1 MNEKNRIL
9 LITDAIGPIKSL
21 RYQNLF
27 SSLDNNVEIV
37 ILSYWPISYKFD
49 RVCKITSIKSK
60 QKSYITSI
68 ISNRIPIFPDSY
80 NVKIKEFKN
89 QIKKLLLTK
98 LYNNCIIS
106 MSPYSLIKLSKIIK
120 EINPNIFI
128 IGDMLDPFSFNMKY
142 KSKINIKMACVM
154 ERKYF
159 PFYDSIIVLNEMIS
173 DRYQYLYPEFIEK
186 FQVIEYGV
194 DEDFINKIKSYP
206 ENLSNS
212 FTFLYAGSFYKKG
225 RNPNNIYEAFS
236 KMQKKCKLYIY
247 GNYKMVL
254 HPPKNSSIS
263 YNHSVNRDELAKITA
278 SANALVIVDNEYGY
292 QVPGKTI
299 ETLATGKP
307 ILFIYN
313 NEQSPTLKY
322 VKEARGVVWA
332 KNNKEDIIK
341 GIETIIAGD
350 YEKPYFDY
358 SSYTWDKLM
367 KKYKELLYEG

>member
-1 MNEKNRIL
+1 MEKKCKIL
-9 LITDAIGPIKSL
+9 IISDEIGIHKYVRFQKLSE
-21 RYQNLF
+21 YIGDNL
-27 SSLDNNVEIV
+27 EIN
-37 ILSYWPISYKFD
+37 ILSFWPVNFNL
-49 RVCKITSIKSK
+49 CGNFKIYSIKSK
-60 QKSYITSI
+60 NKAKLNSI
-68 ISNRIPIFPDSY
+68 ISHRIPIFPDSL
-80 NVKIKEFKN
+80 NMHLKEFAS
-89 QIKKLLLTK
+89 QLKKLLLIES
-98 LYNNCIIS
+98 YNNCIIS
-106 MSPYSLIKLSKIIK
+106 MPLFSQIKLAKYIK
-120 EINPNIFI
+120 EINPEICVI
-128 IGDMLDPFSFNMKY
+128 ADMLDPFSFYMTYSNQNIINKALNMEK
-142 KSKINIKMACVM
+142 
-154 ERKYF
+154 EYF
-159 PFYDSIIVLNEMIS
+159 PYYDYIINLNESIVDKYQDLYTELK
-173 DRYQYLYPEFIEK
+173 DR

-299 ETLATGKP
+299 ETLAAGKP
-307 ILFIYN
+307 ILFIYS

-322 VKEARGVVWA
+322 VKEAKGVVWA
-332 KNNKEDIIK
+332 KNNQEDIIK

-358 SSYTWDKLM
+358 SPYTWDKIM